1 MRLGGL
7 TWRELGRH
15 RGRTLLTVAGVVIG
29 VSALVSV
36 GITLQTTRGAYRSL
50 IESAGGRADLEVRA
64 DGQKGLDP
72 ALIAPVAET
81 PGVRAAVGSVQASA
95 AVATEQGPQP
105 TLVLGID
112 PQRDGAVRTLTLR
125 AGTHLKTPDG
135 VLLDANFA
143 ERHGLGPQDRVRL
156 VAWGGL
162 ADFTVDGTVES
173 ANAASLGGAV
183 TYMHLAAA
191 QRLFGMAGRLSTI
204 EVVLEDDQQHMN
216 TAAAL
221 RKRLPAGTRVDEP
234 AARAALGRDAV
245 LSSEQ
250 GMAATSLLSLM
261 AGAFIVLNTFLL
273 SVGERRRQLALL
285 RALGTT
291 RRQLMWLLLREA
303 LVLSG
308 LGTLLGIAAGIGG
321 AFVLRAVVES
331 LTSLT
336 LPGLTFDPAVFLL
349 ALVAGPGVAVA
360 ATLVPARR
368 AGATAPLDHLTARA
382 RDDDEKNR
390 VWPIVLG
397 ALCLLLLLAMEVGF
411 VQGWLPG
418 TWIGPGMVLL
428 MIGAILVF
436 PVVVAPLSRCAARL
450 LRPFARESGRIAFRQ
465 LARHRVR
472 TSLTAGVFF
481 VAATVAVAT
490 GLTLRGSLRD
500 VDRWYERVLG
510 WDHYVRAS
518 MPDLAMLAP
527 VTLPDEMGQDLAALE
542 GVDHVGRIAF
552 VAAHVNER
560 PALVLARTFAPDQPL
575 RIGVDRNQEDA
586 VRERLRDGEVVL
598 GIFLARQLG
607 VDTGDTVTLAGAAGP
622 ATLRVAAVAAEY
634 TVGGAALYL
643 EWGHAQKLL
652 GITGPHAFMVQ
663 EREKTTDLGE
673 RLQVFCKKRGLLYQ
687 SNADLIGA
695 GRQMQQGVVGMTW
708 MLLTLVLLVASLGAV
723 NTLTMNVREQ
733 TREFGLLRAIAM
745 TRRQLGRVVGTQ
757 ALALGFLGL
766 VPGLGLG
773 LVIGYMMNVA
783 AETLHGQIFPF
794 RFDPPFLIGCAALT
808 LAVAWLA
815 GILPAR
821 LAMRL
826 RIFDALRYE

>member
-1 MRLGGL
+1 MRLGGF
-7 TWRELGRH
+7 TWRELVRH

-50 IESAGGRADLEVRA
+50 IESAGGRADFEVRA
-64 DGQKGLDP
+64 DGQQGLDP
-72 ALIAPVAET
+72 ALVATVAAT
-81 PGVRAAVGSVQASA
+81 PGVNAAVGSVQAPA
-95 AVATEQGPQP
+95 AVATERGPQP
-105 TLVLGID
+105 SLVLGID
-112 PQRDGAVRTLTLR
+112 PQRDGAVRTLEIR
-125 AGTHLKTPDG
+125 AGTHLQTPDG

-143 ERHGLGPQDRVRL
+143 ERHGLGPGDRVRL

-162 ADFTVDGTVES
+162 ADFTVDGTVEP

-191 QRLFGMAGRLSTI
+191 QRLFGMTGRLSTI
-204 EVVLEDDQQHMN
+204 EVVLEDDRQHMN
-216 TAAAL
+216 VAATL
-221 RKRLPAGTRVDEP
+221 RERLPAGTRVEEP

-303 LVLSG
+303 LLLSG

-368 AGATAPLDHLTARA
+368 AGATAPLDHLTDRSKD
-382 RDDDEKNR
+382 RDERHR

-397 ALCLLLLLAMEVGF
+397 ALCLLLLLPMEVGF

-428 MIGAILVF
+428 MVGAILVF

-450 LRPFARESGRIAFRQ
+450 LKPFARESGRIAFRQ

-481 VAATVAVAT
+481 VAATVAIAT

-527 VTLPDEMGQDLAALE
+527 VTLPDELRGE
-542 GVDHVGRIAF
+542 IESVPGVDHVGRIAF

-560 PALVLARTFAPDQPL
+560 PALVMARTFEEGRPL
-575 RIGVDRNQEDA
+575 RIGVEPETEED
-586 VRERLRDGEVVL
+586 VRKSLARGEVVL
-598 GIFLARQLG
+598 GIYLARQLG
-607 VDTGDTVTLAGAAGP
+607 VDAGDKVTLAGAKGP
-622 ATLRVAAVAAEY
+622 VTLRVAALAAEY

-643 EWGHAQKLL
+643 EWSRARELL
-652 GITGPHAFMVQ
+652 GVTRPHAFMVQ
-663 EREKTTDLGE
+663 GREGESGLGD
-673 RLQVFCKKRGLLYQ
+673 RLQGFCTERGLLYQ

-695 GRQMQQGVVGMTW
+695 GRKMQEGVVGMTW
-708 MLLTLVLLVASLGAV
+708 MLLTLVFLVASLGAV

-733 TREFGLLRAIAM
+733 TREFGVLRAIAM
-745 TRRQLGRVVGTQ
+745 TRRQLGRVVGAQ

-766 VPGLGLG
+766 VPGVGLG

-783 AETLHGQIFPF
+783 ARTLHGQVVAF
-794 RFDPPFLIGCAALT
+794 RLDPPFLIGCAVLT
-808 LAVAWLA
+808 LVVSWLA
-815 GILPAR
+815 GWLPAR